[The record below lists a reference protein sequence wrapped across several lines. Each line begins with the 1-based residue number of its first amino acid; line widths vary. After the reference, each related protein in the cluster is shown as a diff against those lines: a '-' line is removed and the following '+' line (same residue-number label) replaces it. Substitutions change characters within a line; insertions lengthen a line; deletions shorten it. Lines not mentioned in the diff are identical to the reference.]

1 MEYVRAETNF
11 NLALQ
16 AFEGVFSHM
25 TPSAIS
31 VSSMQGEENPIYE
44 PMVSVRDVAI
54 LQDLLRFYQQF
65 AVQNQY
71 ASGLQISP
79 IEKWTCEL
87 IVFDTVFGGQW
98 HHLKSY
104 LDTLVLLN
112 LYGGITVADTMKP
125 LEM

>member
-1 MEYVRAETNF
+1 MPVEGLDVSKESRLYS
-11 NLALQ
+11 NL
-16 AFEGVFSHM
+16 
-25 TPSAIS
+25 
-31 VSSMQGEENPIYE
+31 
-44 PMVSVRDVAI
+44 DVI
-54 LQDLLRFYQQF
+54 TYLICIKTRRYQL
-65 AVQNQY
+65 ATGRNIK
-71 ASGLQISP
+71 AISP